1 MMIDMIIQDAIFK
14 VFFLVIVLGLFHGLV
29 LLPVIL
35 SMLGP
40 SPYRHYTQA
49 PTQEPKQSTDD
60 SGNREGKQSEVKE
73 SFSIL

>member
-1 MMIDMIIQDAIFK
+1 MTLK

-35 SMLGP
+35 SLVGP

-49 PTQEPKQSTDD
+49 PTQEPKQSTDN
-60 SGNREGKQSEVKE
+60 SGDKDGKQSEVKE
-73 SFSIL
+73 RFSIL